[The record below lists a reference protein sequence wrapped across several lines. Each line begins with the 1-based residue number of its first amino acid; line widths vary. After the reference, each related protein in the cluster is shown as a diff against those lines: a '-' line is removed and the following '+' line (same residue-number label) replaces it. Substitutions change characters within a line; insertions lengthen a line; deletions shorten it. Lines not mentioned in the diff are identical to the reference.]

1 MFVFSRLLKE
11 LRLDCWVKNG
21 AKISPSFFFSPQHNF
36 LPGKL
41 VCFFFFFSL
50 STPAKQHLP
59 WSYTISI
66 HALFFFSLWFF
77 LPVLHSCLTAP
88 VLLLLSLHTVVFI
101 PETSP
106 QSWSVVVSRGQGLSS
121 HSCCFLSVK
130 ERVFFFFFGK
140 STNLQ
145 NIKKKSLSW
154 PSLCLSAVDTC
165 PEVII

>member
-11 LRLDCWVKNG
+11 LRLDCTVKNG
-21 AKISPSFFFSPQHNF
+21 AKISPSFFFHRSTIFSPVNWS
-36 LPGKL
+36 
-41 VCFFFFFSL
+41 VFFFFFL
-50 STPAKQHLP
+50 TL
-59 WSYTISI
+59 YTSKTASPLEL
-66 HALFFFSLWFF
+66 HDLNPCFVFFFSLV
-77 LPVLHSCLTAP
+77 LSPSAAQLSHGSSASASLTSYCLLHSTDLT
-88 VLLLLSLHTVVFI
+88 
-101 PETSP
+101 
-106 QSWSVVVSRGQGLSS
+106 SVVVSRGQGLSS

-154 PSLCLSAVDTC
+154 PWLCLSAVDTC